1 MCRTPAIRDDKQGR
15 ELDGSHHDHGPAQ
28 CLMAQRSPI
37 GSRPVDVRLS
47 CDQLDALLDAL
58 NAIHQPFNGWDFH
71 EALRRH
77 LSVAHNISQE
87 VA

>member
-1 MCRTPAIRDDKQGR
+1 
-15 ELDGSHHDHGPAQ
+15 
-28 CLMAQRSPI
+28 MAQRSPI

-58 NAIHQPFNGWDFH
+58 DAIHQPFNGWDSH
-71 EALRRH
+71 TELRRQ
-77 LSVAHNISQE
+77 LAVAYYAAQE